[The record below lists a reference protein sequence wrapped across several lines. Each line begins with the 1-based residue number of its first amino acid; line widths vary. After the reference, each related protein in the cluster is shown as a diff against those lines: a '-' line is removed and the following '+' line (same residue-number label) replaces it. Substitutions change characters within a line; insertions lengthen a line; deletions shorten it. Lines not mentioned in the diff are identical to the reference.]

1 MEQQQGYFQVVTA
14 VGSEADAAWLASAL
28 VERRLAA
35 CVQVVG
41 PVTSTYWWE
50 GRVQTEG
57 EWLCLVKTTAAA
69 LEPAMEAIGAEHSYD
84 EPEIT
89 ATPIVAGSPGY
100 LGWLDAEVR
109 PPPG

>member
-1 MEQQQGYFQVVTA
+1 MEEPRYFQVMTA
-14 VGSEADAAWLASAL
+14 VGSEDDAGRLASAL

-41 PVTSTYWWE
+41 PVTSTYRWE

-69 LEPAMEAIGAEHSYD
+69 LEAAMEAIRAEHSYQ

-100 LGWLDAEVR
+100 LQWLGAEVR
-109 PPPG
+109 PPAT